1 MCWKWWNVGAIC
13 LFSSQMIWHIFPK
26 RTSLINRIGGIFFIV
41 NSAFFS
47 SLFLV
52 VDTCFLFSRVSV
64 SYLLLSL
71 DLFRLSVFLSCNA
84 TAANFFF
91 YSFVFVLGY
100 FWKFFGRVYYN
111 IIVLKLIWCMRLTRL
126 GVKIP
131 KSNVLL
137 LNLETFGPF
146 YI

>member
-26 RTSLINRIGGIFFIV
+26 RMSLINRREVYFSLLILLFFPLLLLILVFFSLEFQYLIYCFRLTYFDWVYFYRAMPLLPIFFL
-41 NSAFFS
+41 S
-47 SLFLV
+47 
-52 VDTCFLFSRVSV
+52 FLF
-64 SYLLLSL
+64 YC
-71 DLFRLSVFLSCNA
+71 FCA
-84 TAANFFF
+84 
-91 YSFVFVLGY
+91 
-100 FWKFFGRVYYN
+100 YN

-137 LNLETFGPF
+137 LNLKILGPLC
-146 YI
+146 I